1 MTDFV
6 KWTPKYV
13 GHKPPYWR
21 EEMGWE
27 HWPEPPS
34 RDTHHVQP
42 AWDDCADYSVPR
54 EAVYGPANGAKVD
67 LWEAVSEFNLS
78 SVARNLR
85 KYPAEELAKHGIT
98 LAPEKD
104 WATELWAD
112 TIDELGLS
120 GAARSIRDGK
130 LDTGDKRAIELI
142 RSRVMPK
149 EANNA

>member
-54 EAVYGPANGAKVD
+54 EAVYGQANGAKVD

-112 TIDELGLS
+112 LLEARGHED
-120 GAARSIRDGK
+120 GAWYVRNGEF
-130 LDTGDKRAIELI
+130 GECDKDAIELL
-142 RSRVMPK
+142 RSRMPK
-149 EANNA
+149 EASNA